1 VAPAL
6 LPVLKT
12 DLDDFDAST
21 RELCCLSLGLM
32 FEALPGA
39 LSEQPVHELYPSL
52 LKRLD
57 DSADPVRLEQPRAV
71 PPAPPFFFFSRANK
85 RTHATSHTGACA
97 LVCFSRRL
105 SPPTFT
111 PPTFVSTPL

>member
-1 VAPAL
+1 MCICVYDRHLLLAKVAPAL

-57 DSADPVRLEQPRAV
+57 DSADPV
-71 PPAPPFFFFSRANK
+71 SK
-85 RTHATSHTGACA
+85 I
-97 LVCFSRRL
+97 
-105 SPPTFT
+105 
-111 PPTFVSTPL
+111 

>member
-1 VAPAL
+1 MAPAL

-21 RELCCLSLGLM
+21 RELCCLSLDLM
-32 FEALPGA
+32 FKALPGA

-57 DSADPVRLEQPRAV
+57 DSADPVRTRA
-71 PPAPPFFFFSRANK
+71 
-85 RTHATSHTGACA
+85 
-97 LVCFSRRL
+97 
-105 SPPTFT
+105 
-111 PPTFVSTPL
+111 

>member
-1 VAPAL
+1 MAPAL

-21 RELCCLSLGLM
+21 RELCCLSLDLM
-32 FEALPGA
+32 FKALPGA

-57 DSADPVRLEQPRAV
+57 DSADPVRSYLELNQVA
-71 PPAPPFFFFSRANK
+71 A
-85 RTHATSHTGACA
+85 
-97 LVCFSRRL
+97 
-105 SPPTFT
+105 FT
-111 PPTFVSTPL
+111 KASQYN